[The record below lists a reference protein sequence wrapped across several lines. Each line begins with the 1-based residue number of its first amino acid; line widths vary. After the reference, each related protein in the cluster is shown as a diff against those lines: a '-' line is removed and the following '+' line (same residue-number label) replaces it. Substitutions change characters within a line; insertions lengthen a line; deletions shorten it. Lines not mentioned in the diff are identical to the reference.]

1 MQKHQ
6 TVNPPKPPAKPHK
19 VERPKEPTEVQEPQ
33 LPTLPKSVDW
43 DEVLA
48 IVEKHVG
55 EYLKKVQ
62 KL

>member
-55 EYLKKVQ
+55 AYLKKVGR
-62 KL
+62 L